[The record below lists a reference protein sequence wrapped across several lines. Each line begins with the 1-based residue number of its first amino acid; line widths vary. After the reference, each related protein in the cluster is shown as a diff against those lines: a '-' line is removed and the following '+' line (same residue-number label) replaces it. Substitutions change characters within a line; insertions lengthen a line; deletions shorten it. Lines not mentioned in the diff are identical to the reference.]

1 MHFLIREWF
10 SLIWMWTSLWYLV
23 TRCDASPWWQY
34 GSQGNAIAC
43 SLHTTAGDLLEDQRA
58 ADMQV
63 SQRIARAFGWTLI
76 VLAMAMQ
83 GASAFREGDVVPTA
97 RHVRWA
103 DLEAPWEDLL
113 ARHCARF
120 KQDSRIAVPLPKTQ
134 EMQKRKEEHVGLTQ
148 KLLRGRMD
156 AEAAT
161 ADHGGAEKGAWR
173 VAFAFESGG
182 VATSWTLVDVEKQEL
197 SIKIQHRDGNL
208 IGAEMRA
215 VQAAEGVLDREYL
228 LVRYQWIEEKGTD
241 GTRGLLWMSASA
253 LFMITVMLVRLGR
266 RAVLDEKPP
275 RQRVSTKS
283 E

>member
-1 MHFLIREWF
+1 M
-10 SLIWMWTSLWYLV
+10 LV
-23 TRCDASPWWQY
+23 SR
-34 GSQGNAIAC
+34 
-43 SLHTTAGDLLEDQRA
+43 
-58 ADMQV
+58 
-63 SQRIARAFGWTLI
+63 RIARAFGWTLM
-76 VLAMAMQ
+76 VLEMVMQ

-120 KQDSRIAVPLPKTQ
+120 KQDSRVAVPLPKT
-134 EMQKRKEEHVGLTQ
+134 EELQKRKEENIGLSQ

-156 AEAAT
+156 AEAA
-161 ADHGGAEKGAWR
+161 AAEHGGGEKGAWR
-173 VAFAFESGG
+173 AAFAFESGG

-197 SIKIQHRDGNL
+197 LIKIQHRDGNL

-228 LVRYQWIEEKGTD
+228 LVQYQWIEEKGTD

-253 LFMITVMLVRLGR
+253 LLMITVMLVHLGR
-266 RAVLDEKPP
+266 SALLEEKPP